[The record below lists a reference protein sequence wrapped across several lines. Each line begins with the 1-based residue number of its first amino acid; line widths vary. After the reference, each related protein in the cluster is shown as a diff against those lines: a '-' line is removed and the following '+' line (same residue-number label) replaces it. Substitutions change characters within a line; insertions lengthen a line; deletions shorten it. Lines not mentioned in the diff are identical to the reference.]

1 MTAVT
6 PAAGRTRGSGDAAH
20 VARGAIRLA
29 EAAAATPAESPE
41 PLVLPASGVTAV
53 VALRKVNVDEWE
65 AAAARLF
72 AEPAR
77 GNAPPPA
84 FDAGGGSGYVP
95 DHIGLR
101 LGELTTGSRRLGN
114 VTAGLSRDGSLWR
127 ANVDADELDG
137 YIEYR
142 PARRSAGP
150 AGPGAGRVYARLSR
164 LNLPKGEAE
173 RVESLLD
180 EPPASVPAL
189 DIVVDEF
196 ELRGKHLGRLEIE
209 AANRSSG
216 GREVVREWRLSKFNL
231 VMPEAQ
237 LAATGT
243 WGAGAVPGVRGPSH
257 AAMDFTLTLVDS
269 GALLERLGMGKVV
282 RGGKGSF
289 AGSLSWPGSPL
300 SPDTAKMTGQIKVAI
315 DAGQFLKASPGAAR
329 LLNVFSLQSL
339 QRRLLLDFRDLFEDG
354 FVFDSFTGDL
364 QLGQGV
370 ATTNNLRMR
379 GPAAVVLMEGEA
391 DIERETQNL
400 RVVVVPEIN
409 AGTAALAYAFINPA
423 IGLGTFLAQYFLS
436 KPIAEASTREFRVSG
451 PWDDPKVERVERG
464 TFGASPAGAASDAA
478 AAADPPKT
486 TTTR

>member
-1 MTAVT
+1 M
-6 PAAGRTRGSGDAAH
+6 
-20 VARGAIRLA
+20 
-29 EAAAATPAESPE
+29 
-41 PLVLPASGVTAV
+41 
-53 VALRKVNVDEWE
+53 
-65 AAAARLF
+65 
-72 AEPAR
+72 
-77 GNAPPPA
+77 
-84 FDAGGGSGYVP
+84 P
-95 DHIGLR
+95 DHVGLR

-127 ANVDADELDG
+127 ANVDSDELDG

-142 PARRSAGP
+142 PARRGAAP

-180 EPPASVPAL
+180 EQPASVPAL
-189 DIVVDEF
+189 DIVVDDF

-209 AANRSSG
+209 AANRSTG
-216 GREVVREWRLSKFNL
+216 GRDAVREWRLSKFNL
-231 VMPEAQ
+231 LMPEAQ

-243 WGAGAVPGVRGPSH
+243 WGAGAVPGARGPSQ

-289 AGSLSWPGSPL
+289 AGSVSWPGSPL

-315 DAGQFLKASPGAAR
+315 DAGQFLKVSPGAAR

-354 FVFDSFTGDL
+354 FVFDSVTGDL

-436 KPIAEASTREFRVSG
+436 KPIAEASTREFRVTG
-451 PWDDPKVERVERG
+451 PWDDPKVERVERS

-478 AAADPPKT
+478 AAAEPPKT
-486 TTTR
+486 TTR

>member
-1 MTAVT
+1 M
-6 PAAGRTRGSGDAAH
+6 
-20 VARGAIRLA
+20 
-29 EAAAATPAESPE
+29 
-41 PLVLPASGVTAV
+41 
-53 VALRKVNVDEWE
+53 
-65 AAAARLF
+65 
-72 AEPAR
+72 
-77 GNAPPPA
+77 
-84 FDAGGGSGYVP
+84 
-95 DHIGLR
+95 
-101 LGELTTGSRRLGN
+101 
-114 VTAGLSRDGSLWR
+114 
-127 ANVDADELDG
+127 
-137 YIEYR
+137 
-142 PARRSAGP
+142 
-150 AGPGAGRVYARLSR
+150 
-164 LNLPKGEAE
+164 
-173 RVESLLD
+173 
-180 EPPASVPAL
+180 
-189 DIVVDEF
+189 
-196 ELRGKHLGRLEIE
+196 
-209 AANRSSG
+209 
-216 GREVVREWRLSKFNL
+216 
-231 VMPEAQ
+231 
-237 LAATGT
+237 AATGT
-243 WGAGAVPGVRGPSH
+243 WGAGAVPGVRGPSQ

-478 AAADPPKT
+478 AAAADPPKT